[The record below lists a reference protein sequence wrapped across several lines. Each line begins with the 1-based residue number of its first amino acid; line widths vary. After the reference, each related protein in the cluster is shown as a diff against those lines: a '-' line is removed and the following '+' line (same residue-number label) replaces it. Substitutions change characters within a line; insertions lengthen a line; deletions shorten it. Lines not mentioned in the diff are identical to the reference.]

1 MIKAFHFNK
10 FLFFLKFI
18 LIFNM
23 FSIMINNTYTF
34 YMNSPMFVPSY
45 PFDKISRRLLG
56 HLRHRK
62 PFSLYFLF
70 FYDLLF
76 LINGRRAYKAW
87 QYCTSFDIENIILS
101 ILTMQIVSSINS
113 KYYFGK
119 IRFKMVF

>member
-10 FLFFLKFI
+10 FLFLLKCI

-62 PFSLYFLF
+62 PFSLYFIF

-76 LINGRRAYKAW
+76 LIDCYT
-87 QYCTSFDIENIILS
+87 YFLSSFIKLKYQPPLYRMLYVDFQQFILLLSLKFS
-101 ILTMQIVSSINS
+101 IP
-113 KYYFGK
+113 
-119 IRFKMVF
+119 

>member
-62 PFSLYFLF
+62 PFSLYFIF

-76 LINGRRAYKAW
+76 LIDCYT
-87 QYCTSFDIENIILS
+87 YFLSSFIKLKFLLSLCKMLKVDFQLFILLLNLNFFL
-101 ILTMQIVSSINS
+101 IFLNP
-113 KYYFGK
+113 
-119 IRFKMVF
+119 